1 MNRLAPLI
9 TRYSARPAPAR
20 ALLLDDAMSS
30 ADEAVARF
38 IRSAPGWAG
47 DLKLFATV
55 WLGGLIFFGTFLA

>member
-9 TRYSARPAPAR
+9 TRYSGRSAPAR
-20 ALLLDDAMSS
+20 ALLLGEPMTS

-38 IRSAPGWAG
+38 IRSAPGWAD
-47 DLKLFATV
+47 DLRLFATV